1 MPARK
6 LTPQAVV
13 TTALA
18 LADRH
23 GLEALTMRGLAREL
37 GVEAMSLY
45 HHFASK
51 DALLDAMVDRVYAAI
66 LLPEASGQWRAELRR
81 RSVSVRQVLHAHPWA
96 LPLMESRRAP
106 GPANLAYH
114 EANIACL
121 RAAGF
126 TPEQVAHAYAI
137 VDAFVYGFVLQEATL
152 PFESGDEA
160 AA

>member
-23 GLEALTMRGLAREL
+23 GLEALTMRAGSPGL

-45 HHFASK
+45 HHFASR

-66 LLPEASGQWRAELRR
+66 LLPEASGQWRASCAVD
-81 RSVSVRQVLHAHPWA
+81 RSRSDR
-96 LPLMESRRAP
+96 SS
-106 GPANLAYH
+106 
-114 EANIACL
+114 
-121 RAAGF
+121 
-126 TPEQVAHAYAI
+126 TP
-137 VDAFVYGFVLQEATL
+137 T
-152 PFESGDEA
+152 SGRFR
-160 AA
+160 